1 VPVFCQLFSTC
12 ILNIYIQHIPF
23 TSGPPAGPPSK
34 VSSSRNFF
42 GFIFRPDLLTSSCLG
57 EDWVTEL
64 GTPEFADGPT
74 AADADGSDDFT
85 DDSLLMEADLRVD
98 CTEPRFAR
106 FASVS
111 C

>member
-1 VPVFCQLFSTC
+1 
-12 ILNIYIQHIPF
+12 
-23 TSGPPAGPPSK
+23 
-34 VSSSRNFF
+34 
-42 GFIFRPDLLTSSCLG
+42 LG

-74 AADADGSDDFT
+74 TGDVDGSDFT
-85 DDSLLMEADLRVD
+85 DDSLMMEADLRVD

>member
-1 VPVFCQLFSTC
+1 MTQSAC
-12 ILNIYIQHIPF
+12 ILNIYIQNIPF
-23 TSGPPAGPPSK
+23 TSGPPPGPPSK

-42 GFIFRPDLLTSSCLG
+42 GLIFRPDLLTSSCLG
-57 EDWVTEL
+57 EVWVTEL
-64 GTPEFADGPT
+64 GTLEFADGPT
-74 AADADGSDDFT
+74 AAVADGSDFT

-106 FASVS
+106 LASVS